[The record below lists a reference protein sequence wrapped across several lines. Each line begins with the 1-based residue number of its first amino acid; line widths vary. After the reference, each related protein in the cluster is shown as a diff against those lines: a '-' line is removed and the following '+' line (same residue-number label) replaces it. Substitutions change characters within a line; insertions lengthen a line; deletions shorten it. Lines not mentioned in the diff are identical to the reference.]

1 MCVYYLDCGNANMT
15 VDMSKLARLYIY
27 IYIYICVNYVEFWY
41 TSYFLKKLKNM
52 SWEST
57 QIFIF
62 SILRFS

>member
-1 MCVYYLDCGNANMT
+1 MCVYYLDCGDVNMT
-15 VDMSKLARLYIY
+15 VDMPKLTRLYIY
-27 IYIYICVNYVEFWY
+27 MYYVEFWY
-41 TSYFLKKLKNM
+41 TSYFLKKLKNV

>member
-1 MCVYYLDCGNANMT
+1 MCVYYLDYGNANMT
-15 VDMSKLARLYIY
+15 VDMSKLARL
-27 IYIYICVNYVEFWY
+27 YIYICVNYVEFWY